1 MKKVKALLYCTK
13 STPYLIKDDFPY
25 ENEPVYFTHYK
36 EPGSFGLPLNGK
48 IIAMCDIETEKLHC
62 ACVPYLNKN
71 NLGYQHFLDN
81 GVYKVNWNEKDS
93 ILIEEAVVFERNDN
107 YIDTM
112 LKNDELSKIC
122 LSPQKIYDYVGLGKM
137 FYLLHISNL
146 KIFKEPKELIDYKID
161 NTKKY
166 GSFGWAFE
174 EHEKYPSLQK
184 APQNMM
190 RVYDPWEID
199 ENGVGEAYVLISIRP
214 EWLCKILNGEKT
226 IEVRKK
232 VLKEML

>member
-13 STPYLIKDDFPY
+13 STPYLVKDDFPY

-122 LSPQKIYDYVGLGKM
+122 LSPQKIYDYVGLGEM

-146 KIFKEPKELIDYKID
+146 EFVKKLKKLNDYVDQNYHYI
-161 NTKKY
+161 TR
-166 GSFGWAFE
+166 
-174 EHEKYPSLQK
+174 

-190 RVYDPWEID
+190 YAYD
-199 ENGVGEAYVLISIRP
+199 ENGNKYVLISIRP

-226 IEVRKK
+226 IEVRKR
-232 VLKEML
+232 VLKGMIDNSI

>member
-13 STPYLIKDDFPY
+13 AKPYLDEFQNLYAIHKTWLGKPD
-25 ENEPVYFTHYK
+25 K
-36 EPGSFGLPLNGK
+36 PLNGK
-48 IIAMCDIETEKLHC
+48 IVAMCDIETEKLHC

-81 GVYKVNWNEKDS
+81 GVYKVNWNEEDS

-112 LKNDELSKIC
+112 LKNDELQKIC

-137 FYLLHISNL
+137 FYLLHIINL
-146 KIFKEPKELIDYKID
+146 KIFKQPKELNNYRID
-161 NTKKY
+161 NTKTY

-190 RVYDPWEID
+190 RVQDTLG
-199 ENGVGEAYVLISIRP
+199 NSYVLISIRP

-226 IEVRKK
+226 IEVRKRI
-232 VLKEML
+232 LKGMIDNSI

>member
-13 STPYLIKDDFPY
+13 AKPYLDEFQNLYAIHKTWLGKPD
-25 ENEPVYFTHYK
+25 K
-36 EPGSFGLPLNGK
+36 PLNGK
-48 IIAMCDIETEKLHC
+48 IVAMCDIETEKLHC

-112 LKNDELSKIC
+112 LKNDELPKIC

-137 FYLLHISNL
+137 FYLLHIINL
-146 KIFKEPKELIDYKID
+146 KIFDKPKGLFEY
-161 NTKKY
+161 NTKN
-166 GSFGWAFE
+166 
-174 EHEKYPSLQK
+174 
-184 APQNMM
+184 APQNMQNA
-190 RVYDPWEID
+190 YD
-199 ENGVGEAYVLISIRP
+199 ENGNEYVLISIRP

-226 IEVRKK
+226 IEVRKRI
-232 VLKEML
+232 LKGMIDNSI